1 MAFGNKGD
9 SHCVFKNKRL
19 RNVMP
24 KIFKFPRKES
34 YSFINSF
41 YVVLENIGFLKLN
54 LIVFF
59 LFYLIFTISWFVHV
73 VPVIVL
79 IFSNVVKGTT
89 KFYGVFFFF
98 LQTKQWNFNIINSLK
113 KEENSQ
119 FKIKLI
125 LIIPN
130 TRSLN
135 WWI

>member
-1 MAFGNKGD
+1 MAFSNKRD

-24 KIFKFPRKES
+24 QIFKFPRKES

-54 LIVFF
+54 LIAFF
-59 LFYLIFTISWFVHV
+59 YFILFLPFLDLCMSSPWCCSDFFECSERNNQ
-73 VPVIVL
+73 VL
-79 IFSNVVKGTT
+79 WG
-89 KFYGVFFFF
+89 FFFF

-119 FKIKLI
+119 FKIKF
-125 LIIPN
+125 LIIP
-130 TRSLN
+130 
-135 WWI
+135 IPGV

>member
-89 KFYGVFFFF
+89 KFYGVFFF